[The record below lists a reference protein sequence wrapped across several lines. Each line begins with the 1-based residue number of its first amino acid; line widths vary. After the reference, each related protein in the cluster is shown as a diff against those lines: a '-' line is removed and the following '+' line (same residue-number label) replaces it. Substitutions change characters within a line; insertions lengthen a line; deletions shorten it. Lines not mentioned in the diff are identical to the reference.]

1 MYKYVPIIEKNL
13 GNIYKDYKDSIAK
26 EINVENFKK
35 KYLSFG
41 DHTNKILENVINDQF
56 HLYEYEDNS
65 KTLNYFNSL
74 CFWYLY
80 HIITI
85 TQQPFIPIENYINLY
100 EKIVNNKILN
110 NIDRIKFIITFMT
123 VLLEEKNNL
132 DCPKFFF
139 YDELAQNN
147 PYKIA
152 YDFQYKIIDNITE
165 DSCLF
170 QPFLFL
176 DSYIMDNIYRKSFKF
191 VQVKKP
197 AYSISMLTL
206 ELIKTHLK
214 KSIKNYFFVLEKKMH

>member
-1 MYKYVPIIEKNL
+1 
-13 GNIYKDYKDSIAK
+13 
-26 EINVENFKK
+26 
-35 KYLSFG
+35 
-41 DHTNKILENVINDQF
+41 
-56 HLYEYEDNS
+56 
-65 KTLNYFNSL
+65 
-74 CFWYLY
+74 
-80 HIITI
+80 
-85 TQQPFIPIENYINLY
+85 
-100 EKIVNNKILN
+100 
-110 NIDRIKFIITFMT
+110 MT
-123 VLLEEKNNL
+123 VVLEEKNNL

-165 DSCLF
+165 ESCLF